1 MKVQIVNTLVKILG
15 RVKIMKV
22 ADKAI
27 RNDLL
32 NDYLHLRSF
41 ARKAED
47 AQLEVVDKFNSD
59 WAGADQNGT
68 EYKAALVAL
77 NEVVGKIL
85 SEEVDVEIKP
95 VSVSDFMGIP
105 ETDSVTL
112 EQVAFL
118 IEWGVLKDV

>member
-15 RVKIMKV
+15 GVKIMKV
-22 ADKAI
+22 TDKGL
-27 RNDLL
+27 RTDLL
-32 NDYLHLRSF
+32 NDYLHLRGF
-41 ARKAED
+41 ARKSEE
-47 AQLEVVDKFNSD
+47 AQREVVDKFNAD
-59 WAGADQNGT
+59 WRDANTDSI
-68 EYKAALVAL
+68 EYKTALVAL

-95 VSVSDFMGIP
+95 VSVSDFMAIP

-118 IEWGVLKDV
+118 MEWGVLKD

>member
-15 RVKIMKV
+15 GVKIMKV

-47 AQLEVVDKFNSD
+47 AQLEVVDKLNSD

>member
-15 RVKIMKV
+15 GVKIMKV
-22 ADKAI
+22 ADKGL
-27 RNDLL
+27 RTDLL
-32 NDYLHLRSF
+32 NDYLHLRGF

-47 AQLEVVDKFNSD
+47 AQREVVDKFNSD
-59 WAGADQNGT
+59 WRGADQNGI

-77 NEVVGKIL
+77 NEAVGVIL
-85 SEEVDVEIKP
+85 SEEVEVNVKP
-95 VSVSDFMGIP
+95 VPVSDFMAIP

-118 IEWGVLKDV
+118 IEWGVLKD